1 MRRLPKIAIIAA
13 VCLSLGGCMEAL
25 SAGLS
30 AVMSGGHGRAAEA
43 PAAVQAASAPLAA
56 TTVDENLV
64 DGMWA
69 SEKLVRTVV
78 DTMVANHL
86 LVRNTPKALAV
97 RKGGVALKSA
107 LNAMTDLTRELNHP
121 ITRLSLDE
129 IREKKA
135 RFDHEVDEAK
145 RALADINKALGG

>member
-1 MRRLPKIAIIAA
+1 MRRIHRIAIIAA
-13 VCLSLGGCMEAL
+13 ACLPLGGCMEAL
-25 SAGLS
+25 SDGLS
-30 AVMSGGHGRAAEA
+30 AMVSGGHGRGVEA

-69 SEKLVRTVV
+69 GEKVVRTLV

-86 LVRNTPKALAV
+86 LVRNTPKALTV
-97 RKGGVALKSA
+97 QKGLIALKSA
-107 LNAMTDLTRELNHP
+107 LNALTDLTRELNHP
-121 ITRLSLDE
+121 ITRLSVDE

-145 RALADINKALGG
+145 LALADINAALGR